1 MAVPEVQSM
10 SRSAIHDSRAGAPRR
25 RRLAAVVAA
34 ALLTATLASPASA
47 VPAHSYVREWNFQA
61 LSAIFNARSTATPP
75 GNPPGA
81 GQTAY
86 LGALHMAMVQGAV
99 YDAVNAIA
107 GGYQPYLEA
116 TGSAASDAS
125 QDAAVV
131 TAAYEVLVDPTL
143 RLPADTILWLTAAH
157 EQSIDDIE
165 DATEADDFAAGVA
178 AGQAAADAMIDAR
191 DTDGRFPVD
200 AFDHPVGD
208 DAGEWRTTFPPA
220 QTPDAFAW
228 VGNVT
233 PFMLN
238 SPSQLRTDGPPPLS
252 SPEYAAEYNEVKA
265 KGSATGSTRTPAQ
278 AVIAGFYQPNPIEM
292 FNRNFRTIG
301 ELEGLSTADEARL
314 FGMVN
319 LAGADALISC
329 WNDKTFWHFW
339 RPLTAIQNGD
349 DDTNPATDG
358 DDDWIP
364 LINNPNYPDHPSGYN
379 CGTSAMMHT
388 AADFFGTNKFEFRI
402 TRSATAA
409 TPFRDYTRFTD
420 VVKDTIDARVY
431 QGIHFRSADV
441 QGANIGKTVSHWL
454 DKHFLQPL
462 D

>member
-1 MAVPEVQSM
+1 M
-10 SRSAIHDSRAGAPRR
+10 SRSAIPDAQAGARRR

-34 ALLTATLASPASA
+34 ALLTATLAGPASA
-47 VPAHSYVREWNFQA
+47 VPAHSYVREWNTHA
-61 LSAIFNARSTATPP
+61 LTAIFNARSTANPP

-116 TGSAASDAS
+116 TGSATSDAS

-131 TAAYEVLVDPTL
+131 TAAYDVLSDPTL
-143 RLPADTILWLTAAH
+143 QLPGDTIAWLTAAH
-157 EQSIDDIE
+157 TASIGDIE
-165 DATEADDFAAGVA
+165 DASDPDDFAAGVA
-178 AGQAAADAMIDAR
+178 AGHAAADAMIDAR
-191 DTDGRFPVD
+191 TDPSDGRFPAV
-200 AFDHPVGD
+200 AFLHPVGD
-208 DAGEWRTTFPPA
+208 DAGEWRTTSPPA
-220 QTPDAFAW
+220 QMPDQFAW
-228 VGNVT
+228 VGNVE

-238 SPSQLRTDGPPPLS
+238 SSSQLRTDGPAPLS
-252 SPEYAAEYNEVKA
+252 SPAYASEYNEVKA
-265 KGSATGSTRTPAQ
+265 KGSATGSTRTA
-278 AVIAGFYQPNPIEM
+278 AETALANFYQPNPIEM
-292 FNRNFRTIG
+292 FNRNFRTIA
-301 ELEGLSTADEARL
+301 ELDGLSTADEARL
-314 FGMVN
+314 FGMLN

-358 DDDWIP
+358 DENWIP
-364 LINNPNYPDHPSGYN
+364 FINNPNYPDHPSGYN
-379 CGTSAMMHT
+379 CATSAMMQT

-402 TRSATAA
+402 TRTAA
-409 TPFRDYTRFTD
+409 AGSTFRDYTRFTD

-441 QGANIGKTVSHWL
+441 QGANIGKHVAHWL